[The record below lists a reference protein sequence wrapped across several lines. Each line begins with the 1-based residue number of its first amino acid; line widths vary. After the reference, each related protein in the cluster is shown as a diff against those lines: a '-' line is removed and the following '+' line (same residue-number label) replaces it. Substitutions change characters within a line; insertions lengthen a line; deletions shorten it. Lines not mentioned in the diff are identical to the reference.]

1 MSKKIVVLLTVLAIG
16 LLMAA
21 CGGGGGGTES
31 SGGSAAAPA
40 PVSLSFTGLD
50 TFHYDPDSASVP
62 AGAQVTVDF
71 SNGGALEHDWML
83 VPAGTDVNA
92 LTVDKAVSPE
102 AHSGVIAAGQS
113 KTFTFTAPAA
123 GTYQIVCTV
132 AGHAPAG
139 MVGTFTV
146 TE

>member
-1 MSKKIVVLLTVLAIG
+1 MSRKIVVLLTVLAIG

-21 CGGGGGGTES
+21 CGGSGGGGNE
-31 SGGSAAAPA
+31 GGGETTAPE
-40 PVSLSFTGLD
+40 PVSLSFAGLD
-50 TFHYDPDSASVP
+50 TFAYDPDSASVP

-71 SNGGALEHDWML
+71 TNSGALEHDWML
-83 VPAGTDVNA
+83 VPTGTDVNA
-92 LTVDKAVSPE
+92 LTADMAISPE
-102 AHSGVIAAGQS
+102 AHSGVLPAGES

-132 AGHAPAG
+132 PGHAPAG